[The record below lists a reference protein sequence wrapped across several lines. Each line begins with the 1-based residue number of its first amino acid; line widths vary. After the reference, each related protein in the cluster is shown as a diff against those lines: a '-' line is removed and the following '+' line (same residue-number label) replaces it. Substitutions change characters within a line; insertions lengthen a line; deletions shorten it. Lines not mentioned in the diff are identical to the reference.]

1 MKIKFSQ
8 IINLSIII
16 AFSLQVATF
25 EKDIQIKSDTVE
37 FLKEVNQISFLDNV
51 EIISNFVSIYAKSA
65 IYDDLSKVISI
76 KGMPS
81 SIESN
86 NENKLFSGTAEKILF
101 FNDEKVHL
109 VGNASMKYENVSI
122 SSNIIIFN
130 PRTGEISSKK

>member
-16 AFSLQVATF
+16 AFSLQAATF

-65 IYDDLSKVISI
+65 VYDDLSKVISI

-109 VGNASMKYENVSI
+109 VGNASMKYENISI

-130 PRTGEISSKK
+130 PKTGKISSKE

>member
-8 IINLSIII
+8 IIHLSIII
-16 AFSLQVATF
+16 AFSLPVATF

-51 EIISNFVSIYAKSA
+51 EIISNFVSISAKSA
-65 IYDDLSKVISI
+65 LYDDLNQVISI

-86 NENKLFSGTAEKILF
+86 NGDTLFSGTAEKILF

-109 VGNASMKYENVSI
+109 VGNASMKYENFSI

-130 PRTGEISSKK
+130 PKIGKISSKE

>member
-8 IINLSIII
+8 IIHLSIII
-16 AFSLQVATF
+16 AFSLPVATF

-37 FLKEVNQISFLDNV
+37 FLKEINQISFLNNV
-51 EIISNFVSIYAKSA
+51 EIISNFVSISAKSA
-65 IYDDLSKVISI
+65 IYDDLSEVISI
-76 KGMPS
+76 KGMPT

-86 NENKLFSGTAEKILF
+86 NGDMLFSGTAEKILF

-130 PRTGEISSKK
+130 PKIGKISSTE

>member
-1 MKIKFSQ
+1 LKIKFSQ
-8 IINLSIII
+8 IIHLSIII
-16 AFSLQVATF
+16 AFSLPVVTF

-37 FLKEVNQISFLDNV
+37 FLKEVNQISFLNNV
-51 EIISNFVSIYAKSA
+51 EIISNFVSISAKSA
-65 IYDDLSKVISI
+65 IYDDLNQVISI

-86 NENKLFSGTAEKILF
+86 NGDTLFSGTAEKILF

-109 VGNASMKYENVSI
+109 VGNASMKYENFSI

-130 PRTGEISSKK
+130 PKIGKISSKE

>member
-8 IINLSIII
+8 IIYLSIII
-16 AFSLQVATF
+16 AFSLPVVTF
-25 EKDIQIKSDTVE
+25 EKEIQIKSDTVE
-37 FLKEVNQISFLDNV
+37 FLKEINQISFLNNV
-51 EIISNFVSIYAKSA
+51 EIISNFVSISAKSA

-76 KGMPS
+76 KGMPT

-86 NENKLFSGTAEKILF
+86 NGDTLFSGTAEKILF

-109 VGNASMKYENVSI
+109 VGNASMKYENISI

-130 PRTGEISSKK
+130 PKTGKISSKE

>member
-65 IYDDLSKVISI
+65 VYDDRSKVITI

-130 PRTGEISSKK
+130 PRTGKISSKQ

>member
-1 MKIKFSQ
+1 LKIKFSQ
-8 IINLSIII
+8 IIYLSIII
-16 AFSLQVATF
+16 AFNLPVATF

-37 FLKEVNQISFLDNV
+37 FLKDVNQISFLNNV
-51 EIISNFVSIYAKSA
+51 EIISNFVSISAKSA
-65 IYDDLSKVISI
+65 IYDDLNQVISI

-86 NENKLFSGTAEKILF
+86 NGDTLFSGTAEKILF

-130 PRTGEISSKK
+130 PRIGKISSTE

>member
-8 IINLSIII
+8 IIHLSIII
-16 AFSLQVATF
+16 AFSLPVATF

-37 FLKEVNQISFLDNV
+37 FLKEVNQISFLNNV
-51 EIISNFVSIYAKSA
+51 EIISNFVSISAKSA
-65 IYDDLSKVISI
+65 IYDDLNQVISI

-86 NENKLFSGTAEKILF
+86 NGDTLFSGTAEKILF

-130 PRTGEISSKK
+130 PRIGKISSTE

>member
-16 AFSLQVATF
+16 AFSLSVATF

-37 FLKEVNQISFLDNV
+37 FLKEVNQISFLNNV
-51 EIISNFVSIYAKSA
+51 EIISNFVSISAKSA
-65 IYDDLSKVISI
+65 IYDDLNQIISI

-86 NENKLFSGTAEKILF
+86 NGEILFSGTAEKILF

-130 PRTGEISSKK
+130 PKTGKISSKE

>member
-16 AFSLQVATF
+16 AFSLSVATF

-37 FLKEVNQISFLDNV
+37 FLKEVNQISFLNNV
-51 EIISNFVSIYAKSA
+51 EIISNFVSISAKSA
-65 IYDDLSKVISI
+65 IYDDLNQVISI

-86 NENKLFSGTAEKILF
+86 NGDTLFSGTAEKILF

-109 VGNASMKYENVSI
+109 VGNASMKYENFSI

-130 PRTGEISSKK
+130 PKIGKISSKE

>member
-8 IINLSIII
+8 IIHLSIII
-16 AFSLQVATF
+16 AFSLPVATF

-37 FLKEVNQISFLDNV
+37 FLKDVNQISFLNNV
-51 EIISNFVSIYAKSA
+51 EIISNFVSISAKSA
-65 IYDDLSKVISI
+65 IYDELSQVISI
-76 KGMPS
+76 NGMPS

-86 NENKLFSGTAEKILF
+86 NGDRLFSGTAEKILF

-130 PRTGEISSKK
+130 PKIGKISSTE

>member
-16 AFSLQVATF
+16 VFSLSVATF

-37 FLKEVNQISFLDNV
+37 FLKEVNQISFLNNV
-51 EIISNFVSIYAKSA
+51 EIISNFVSISAKSA
-65 IYDDLSKVISI
+65 IYDDLNQVISI

-86 NENKLFSGTAEKILF
+86 NGDILFSGTAEKILF

-130 PRTGEISSKK
+130 PRIGKISSTE

>member
-37 FLKEVNQISFLDNV
+37 FLKEVNQISFLNNV
-51 EIISNFVSIYAKSA
+51 EIISNFVSISAKSA
-65 IYDDLSKVISI
+65 IYDDLNQVISI

-86 NENKLFSGTAEKILF
+86 NGELLFSGSAEKILF

-130 PRTGEISSKK
+130 PRTGKISSKE

>member
-8 IINLSIII
+8 IIHLSIII
-16 AFSLQVATF
+16 AFSLPVATF

-37 FLKEVNQISFLDNV
+37 FLKEVNQISFLNNV
-51 EIISNFVSIYAKSA
+51 EIISNFVSISAKSA
-65 IYDDLSKVISI
+65 IYDDLNQVISI

-86 NENKLFSGTAEKILF
+86 NGDTLFSGTAEKIIF

-130 PRTGEISSKK
+130 PRTGKISSKE

>member
-16 AFSLQVATF
+16 AFSLSVATF

-37 FLKEVNQISFLDNV
+37 FLKEVNQISFLNNV
-51 EIISNFVSIYAKSA
+51 EIISNFVSISAKSA
-65 IYDDLSKVISI
+65 IYDDLNQVISI

-86 NENKLFSGTAEKILF
+86 NGDTLFSGTAEKILF

-130 PRTGEISSKK
+130 PRIGKISSTE

>member
-1 MKIKFSQ
+1 M
-8 IINLSIII
+8 
-16 AFSLQVATF
+16 
-25 EKDIQIKSDTVE
+25 
-37 FLKEVNQISFLDNV
+37 
-51 EIISNFVSIYAKSA
+51 
-65 IYDDLSKVISI
+65 ISI

-86 NENKLFSGTAEKILF
+86 NGDKLFSGTAEKILF

-130 PRTGEISSKK
+130 PRIGKISSTE

>member
-8 IINLSIII
+8 IIHLSIII
-16 AFSLQVATF
+16 AFSLPVATF

-37 FLKEVNQISFLDNV
+37 FLKDVNQISFLNNV
-51 EIISNFVSIYAKSA
+51 EIISNFVSISAKSA
-65 IYDDLSKVISI
+65 IYDDLNQVISI

-86 NENKLFSGTAEKILF
+86 NGDTLFSGTAEKILF

-109 VGNASMKYENVSI
+109 VGNASMKYENFSI

-130 PRTGEISSKK
+130 PKIGKISSKE

>member
-1 MKIKFSQ
+1 LKIKFSQ
-8 IINLSIII
+8 IIYLSIII
-16 AFSLQVATF
+16 AFNLPVATF

-37 FLKEVNQISFLDNV
+37 FLKDVNQISFLNNV
-51 EIISNFVSIYAKSA
+51 EIISNFVIISAKSA
-65 IYDDLSKVISI
+65 IYDDLNQVISI

-86 NENKLFSGTAEKILF
+86 NGDTLFSGTAEKILF

-130 PRTGEISSKK
+130 PRIGKISSTE

>member
-8 IINLSIII
+8 IIHLSIII
-16 AFSLQVATF
+16 AFSLPLVTF

-37 FLKEVNQISFLDNV
+37 FLKEVNQISFLNNV
-51 EIISNFVSIYAKSA
+51 EIISNFVSISAKSA
-65 IYDDLSKVISI
+65 LYDDLNQVISI

-86 NENKLFSGTAEKILF
+86 NGDTLFSGTAEKILF

-109 VGNASMKYENVSI
+109 VGNASMKYENFSI

-130 PRTGEISSKK
+130 PKIGKISSKE

>member
-1 MKIKFSQ
+1 LKIKFSQ

-65 IYDDLSKVISI
+65 VYDDLSKVISI

-130 PRTGEISSKK
+130 PRTGKISSKQ

>member
-37 FLKEVNQISFLDNV
+37 FLKEVNQISFLNNV

-65 IYDDLSKVISI
+65 VYDDLSKVISI

-109 VGNASMKYENVSI
+109 VGNASMKFENVSI

>member
-8 IINLSIII
+8 IIHLSIII
-16 AFSLQVATF
+16 AFSLPVATF
-25 EKDIQIKSDTVE
+25 EKEIQIKSDTVE
-37 FLKEVNQISFLDNV
+37 FLKEINQISFLNNV
-51 EIISNFVSIYAKSA
+51 EIISNFVSISAKSA
-65 IYDDLSKVISI
+65 IYDDLSEVISI
-76 KGMPS
+76 KGMPT

-86 NENKLFSGTAEKILF
+86 NGDTLFSGTAEKILF

-130 PRTGEISSKK
+130 PRTGKISSKQ

>member
-8 IINLSIII
+8 IIHLSIII
-16 AFSLQVATF
+16 AFSLPVATF

-37 FLKEVNQISFLDNV
+37 FLKDVNQISFLNNV
-51 EIISNFVSIYAKSA
+51 EIISNFVSISAKSA
-65 IYDDLSKVISI
+65 IYDDLNQVISI

-86 NENKLFSGTAEKILF
+86 NGDTLFSGTAEKILF

-130 PRTGEISSKK
+130 PRIGKISSTE